1 MYLISEN
8 MVNYKIYSNIL
19 EYIPSDNLLI
29 SSKKLSNSKLVT
41 AINLFCYNQAK
52 NKFIVSLSGGVDSM
66 VLIFIIKSLGY
77 TVIGA
82 HLNYNNRIETT
93 IEEQFL
99 IDFCMYNDIKL
110 HIERVS
116 HVKRGE
122 IKRDNYEK
130 ITKDIRLNF
139 YKSVMEIEKSDS
151 ILLAHHKDDII
162 ENIFANL
169 SRGRNILDLAVIRE
183 KTIINNITV
192 YRPMIQFYK
201 SSIYKFADEY
211 QVPYF
216 KDTTPDWSVRGKY
229 RNQILPELETTF
241 SNVKQNLLNIN
252 NQSSDWSNII
262 HKKIIEPFLDNITI
276 SNNNILIFSVH
287 EYLDYPVTF
296 WQTIFMFIF
305 HKYSKKCPSHK
316 SIENFIFII
325 NNKNNCKITLSIDT
339 DTYLQNY
346 IIKILFLNI

>member
-1 MYLISEN
+1 MYSH
-8 MVNYKIYSNIL
+8 IL
-19 EYIPSDNLLI
+19 EYIPKHNLSI
-29 SSKKLSNSKLVT
+29 QENKFINNELVN
-41 AINLFCYNQAK
+41 AIQLFCSNQLQMK

-82 HLNYNNRIETT
+82 HLNYNNRIET
-93 IEEQFL
+93 IDEEQFL
-99 IDFCMYNDIKL
+99 IDFCRFNDIKL

-116 HVKRGE
+116 HVKRGD

-139 YKSVMEIEKSDS
+139 YKTVMEIENCDS

-169 SRGRNILDLAVIRE
+169 SRGRNILDLAVIRQ
-183 KTIINNITV
+183 KTIINNIIL
-192 YRPMIQFYK
+192 YRPMIEFYK
-201 SSIYKFADEY
+201 SSIYEYAEKY

-229 RNQILPELETTF
+229 RNQILPKLETTF
-241 SNVKQNLLNIN
+241 SNVKQNLLNIS
-252 NQSSDWSNII
+252 NQSNDWSSII
-262 HKKIIEPFLDNITI
+262 NKKIIEPFLENITMRD
-276 SNNNILIFSVH
+276 NNIVIFSV
-287 EYLDYPVTF
+287 EKYLDYPLSF
-296 WQTIFMFIF
+296 WHTIFMFIF

-316 SIENFIFII
+316 SIDNFIFII
-325 NNKNNCKITLSIDT
+325 NNKNHCKITLSSDT
-339 DTYLQNY
+339 NSYLKNN
-346 IIKILFLNI
+346 IVEIKFLIKEKN